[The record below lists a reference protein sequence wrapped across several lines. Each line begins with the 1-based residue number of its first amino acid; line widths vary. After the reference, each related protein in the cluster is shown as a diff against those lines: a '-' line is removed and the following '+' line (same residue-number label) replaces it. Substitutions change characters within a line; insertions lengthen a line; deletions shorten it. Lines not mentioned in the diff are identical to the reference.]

1 VSHAFF
7 QLAREFDRASQAG
20 GRGVMLRS
28 RNRALAVYGLQVLL
42 AIIAAPSD
50 IAKLA
55 GADVMVQAFQPFGLG
70 GVCSPCETAAS
81 VVAARRCRGRS

>member
-7 QLAREFDRASQAG
+7 QLAREFDHASQAG

-42 AIIAAPSD
+42 AIIAAPGD
-50 IAKLA
+50 IVSHRSIGGSLRAIRPRQVSALA
-55 GADVMVQAFQPFGLG
+55 
-70 GVCSPCETAAS
+70 
-81 VVAARRCRGRS
+81 